1 MKKLTTSQRLKAL
14 MEARGLRQVDILEAA
29 RPYCEKY
36 DVKLGKS
43 DLSQYISGKFEPG
56 QDKLAILGLAL
67 GVSEVWLMGYDVPA
81 ERSIAPDIAE
91 DNERNAEFV
100 ELFNLLND
108 EQKTMIIYAI
118 KGLLSEK

>member
-67 GVSEVWLMGYDVPA
+67 GVSEVWLMGYDVPT